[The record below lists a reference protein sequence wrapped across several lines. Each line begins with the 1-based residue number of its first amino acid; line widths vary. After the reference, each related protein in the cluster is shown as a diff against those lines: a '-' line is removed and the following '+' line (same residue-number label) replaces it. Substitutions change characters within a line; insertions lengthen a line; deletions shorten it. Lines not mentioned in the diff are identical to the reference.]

1 MDDQSL
7 IDMIGEIGEYFKVI
21 VKSAVKDELG
31 STVKPER
38 FINEEEAKK
47 LLNCSKTQMYYF
59 RVRGII
65 SYVQDDKFP
74 KMIQYDRDSIMNYLE
89 SHLKKAF

>member
-1 MDDQSL
+1 MDDQRL
-7 IDMIGEIGEYFKVI
+7 IDMTGEDIKVL
-21 VKSAVKDELG
+21 VKLAVKDALG
-31 STVKPER
+31 STVKPKR

-65 SYVQDDKFP
+65 SYVQDDEHP
-74 KMIQYDRDSIMNYLE
+74 KMIQYDRYSIMEYLE

>member
-1 MDDQSL
+1 MDNRRL
-7 IDMIGEIGEYFKVI
+7 IDMTEEDLI
-21 VKSAVKDELG
+21 VLLQSILKEKLTAE
-31 STVKPER
+31 PER
-38 FINEEEAKK
+38 FITEEEAKK

-65 SYVQDDKFP
+65 NFVQNDEFP
-74 KMIQYDRDSIMNYLE
+74 KMILYDRLSIMNYLE